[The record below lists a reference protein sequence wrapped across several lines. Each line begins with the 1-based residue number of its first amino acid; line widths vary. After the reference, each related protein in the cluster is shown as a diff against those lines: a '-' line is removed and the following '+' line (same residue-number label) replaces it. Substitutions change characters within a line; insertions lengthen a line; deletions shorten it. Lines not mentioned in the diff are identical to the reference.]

1 MEDGRWKMEDGRWKI
16 EDARVGGM
24 IAGHDLPPPPK
35 RRTLHS
41 NSNLELELR
50 TRTATSPERADEG
63 FLMNDGGDQVPTLSG
78 CLRQN

>member
-1 MEDGRWKMEDGRWKI
+1 MEDRRWKI

-41 NSNLELELR
+41 NSNLELELPL
-50 TRTATSPERADEG
+50 A
-63 FLMNDGGDQVPTLSG
+63 LSG
-78 CLRQN
+78 LMKDF